1 MIIRKCKLIMEE
13 LNDSGQTVFLM
24 NQTNIFCFIICRFQK
39 ELLKFHIKYLEV
51 QAKCFK
57 QHQQVQVMKDQYP
70 EESLT
75 ELLSISLHEVE

>member
-1 MIIRKCKLIMEE
+1 MQVNNGRVERQRS
-13 LNDSGQTVFLM
+13 DGVFNEPNEHLLLYDRM
-24 NQTNIFCFIICRFQK
+24 VFRRI
-39 ELLKFHIKYLEV
+39 LKFHIKYLEV

>member
-1 MIIRKCKLIMEE
+1 MVFKKNNKVSYKVYLSTSKC
-13 LNDSGQTVFLM
+13 
-24 NQTNIFCFIICRFQK
+24 
-39 ELLKFHIKYLEV
+39 Y
-51 QAKCFK
+51 K